1 MDKFLE
7 RFSNFFVR
15 SVVPSSIFFVLLFF
29 YDSFLNQKLF
39 YEKITFF
46 LTEISDIDKTLL
58 YICLALI
65 FLAYGYLNQIL
76 TQFLDNFIK
85 ENYDEEDEKFNQL
98 RTETKIKFLK
108 NKNPIS
114 DILSLNDYNLY
125 IFLSSDKS
133 ISVSTSYVDEVKNIH
148 SLRIALLLSSLINFT
163 YCDKYYSIPFFVF
176 SIFTFCLLH
185 RYAKSRYKVR
195 NTRLYINYLL
205 KEDKP
210 NKQEKEIKIKSIK
223 VEVDE

>member
-1 MDKFLE
+1 MDKFLD

-15 SVVPSSIFFVLLFF
+15 SVAPSSIFFVLLFF
-29 YDSFLNQKLF
+29 YDSFLNQNLF

-46 LTEISDIDKTLL
+46 LTEISDIDKTFL
-58 YICLALI
+58 YICLVLI

-85 ENYDEEDEKFNQL
+85 ENYDEEDEEFNQL
-98 RTETKIKFLK
+98 REKAKIKFLK

-114 DILSLNDYNLY
+114 DILPVNDYNLY

-148 SLRIALLLSSLINFT
+148 SLRISLLLSSLVNFT
-163 YCDKYYSIPFFVF
+163 YCDKYFSIPFFVF
-176 SIFTFCLLH
+176 SIILFCLLH
-185 RYAKSRYKVR
+185 EYAKSRYKVR
-195 NTRLYINYLL
+195 NKRLYINYLL
-205 KEDKP
+205 KEEKKDKC
-210 NKQEKEIKIKSIK
+210 EKETKIVYKGRSR
-223 VEVDE
+223 

>member
-15 SVVPSSIFFVLLFF
+15 SVAPSSIFFVLIFF
-29 YDSFLNQKLF
+29 YDSFLNQNLF

-58 YICLALI
+58 YIFLVLI

-98 RTETKIKFLK
+98 REETKIKFLK
-108 NKNPIS
+108 NKNHIS
-114 DILSLNDYNLY
+114 DILPLNDYNLY

-148 SLRIALLLSSLINFT
+148 SLRIALLISSLINFT
-163 YCDKYYSIPFFVF
+163 
-176 SIFTFCLLH
+176 
-185 RYAKSRYKVR
+185 
-195 NTRLYINYLL
+195 
-205 KEDKP
+205 
-210 NKQEKEIKIKSIK
+210 
-223 VEVDE
+223 

>member
-15 SVVPSSIFFVLLFF
+15 SVAPSSIFFVLIFF
-29 YDSFLNQKLF
+29 YDSFLNQNLF

-58 YICLALI
+58 YIFLVLI

-98 RTETKIKFLK
+98 REETKIKFLK
-108 NKNPIS
+108 NKNHIS
-114 DILSLNDYNLY
+114 DILPLNDYNLY

-148 SLRIALLLSSLINFT
+148 SLRISLLLSSLINFT
-163 YCDKYYSIPFFVF
+163 YCDKYFSIPFFVF
-176 SIFTFCLLH
+176 SIILFCLLH
-185 RYAKSRYKVR
+185 GYVKSRYKVR
-195 NTRLYINYLL
+195 NKRLYINYLL
-205 KEDKP
+205 KEEK
-210 NKQEKEIKIKSIK
+210 KEKFEKETKILYKGRSR
-223 VEVDE
+223 